1 MSLSVAQI
9 DIKQKLAALSPTKRA
24 LLELKLMKKNGS
36 KEAAEEAIPRR
47 TDRGTAPL
55 SYNQQGLWVL
65 SQLMPETGLYQ
76 IPKAVRLTGRL
87 NVAALQQTLDFIV
100 ARHEALRTTFA
111 TVDGVPMQ
119 LIADAFPLEMPVQDL
134 SDMPESDREKEA
146 QRILDSE
153 ARRPFDLANEPLIRS
168 LLLRLGE
175 EEHIL
180 LVTTHHIVTDG
191 WSMGIFHRELMELYE
206 AFAAGRPSPLAELQI
221 QYPDYAVWHRDWFKG
236 SIYDSQ
242 LSYWK
247 QQFATLPPVLEL
259 PTDHTRPNFQA
270 YQAYRG
276 DQQTLRLSKEM
287 TRRVNDFCRAEEVTP
302 FMTLLAAFKVLLH
315 RYTGEEDIAVGSPI
329 AGRCMSETE
338 PLIGLFVNV
347 LALRAN
353 LSGNPTFRELLGRVK
368 DTALGGYANQDLPFE
383 TLVREL
389 QPNRTLAHNPIFQVM
404 FVLQNAPVPPLEF
417 GGLKISHVQVDNVTT
432 NFDLTLD
439 IVERDEQYLI
449 KFECNADLFEPE
461 TITRMMGHLEMLIT
475 GMLEN
480 PAQRI
485 SELPMLTPDERRQL
499 LVEWADT
506 KTDYPAKCVHELFEE
521 QASRTPDAI
530 AVVFDGEQ
538 LTYRELNR
546 QANRLANYLRTLGVG
561 ADTLVGVHME
571 RSAQLVVAMLAII
584 KAGGAYLP
592 LDLSYPKERM
602 AFMMADAQAPVLLTE
617 RKLAGGLP
625 ETDAT
630 IVCIDDSGELISS
643 FSAQTPDN
651 LATTESLIYVIYTSG
666 STGSPK
672 GVAVTHRAVN
682 RLILNTNYVDVT
694 PADRI
699 AQASNSSF
707 DAATFEI
714 WGALLH
720 GARLIGIPRDVTLSP
735 KRFAEEIQRQQISI
749 MFLTTALFNQIARDT
764 PHAFASMR
772 QLMFGGEA
780 VDPNWVREILTQGAP
795 ERLVHVYGP
804 TESTTFATAHLIESV
819 PATANTIPIGRP
831 ISNTQTYILDPNL
844 NPVPVG
850 VPGELYLGGD
860 GLARDYLNRPELT
873 TEKFIHKPWSRNGAR
888 LYKTGD
894 VVRYLADGS
903 IEFVGRKD
911 HQVKIRGF
919 RIELGEIETA
929 LAEHANVGECVVTV
943 TQEEC
948 GDKRLVAYFT
958 PAKEVET
965 TVAELRDFLKQ
976 KLPDYMVPA
985 VFVPLASLPLS
996 PNGKVDRRALPAPE
1010 LTLPTASSGFVGAR
1024 DELELKLIKIWEK
1037 VLPVR
1042 PIGIDDNFFDL
1053 GGHSLLAVRL
1063 FALIEESFDRNL
1075 PLATLFQAPTVR
1087 ELANVVRA
1095 ESWPEPWSS
1104 LVVIQGQGKRTPFF
1118 CVHASGGNVLEY
1130 HDLAR
1135 LLGPDQPFYGLQA
1148 KGLNGKE
1155 EPHTTIKE
1163 MAAHYIKEMR
1173 EVQPEGPYLLGGRSS
1188 GGTIAF
1194 EMACQLHASGE
1205 EVALLALLDVYP
1217 AGYFKL
1223 LPQGNDLRARMQR
1236 RTQHIKSHLENLGQL
1251 GFTEKFVYL
1260 FGKLKYAPA
1269 KIKHKAYRRAYKLY
1283 QRIGRPL
1290 PAVLKNIEEL
1300 NFVATRD
1307 YVPQTYSG
1315 QATLFSATDMTASYD
1330 VEDGWRK
1337 LVAELDVHK
1346 IPGNHLDIIKEP
1358 HVRVLAEKLSLCL
1371 EAAQEQTAEDQG
1383 SVGKTAAER
1392 RDVYSS
1398 PVSSSCSLPS

>member
-36 KEAAEEAIPRR
+36 KEAAAEAIPRR
-47 TDRGTAPL
+47 TERGTAPL

-76 IPKAVRLTGRL
+76 IPKALRLTGRL
-87 NVAALQQTLDFIV
+87 NLAALQQALDFIV

-119 LIADAFPLEMPVQDL
+119 VIADAFPLEMPLRDL
-134 SDMPESDREKEA
+134 SEMPESDREKEA

-153 ARRPFDLANEPLIRS
+153 ARRPFDLANEPLIRG
-168 LLLRLGE
+168 LLMRLSE

-236 SIYDSQ
+236 SVYDSQ
-242 LSYWK
+242 LAYWK
-247 QQFATLPPVLEL
+247 RRFATLPPALEL
-259 PTDHTRPNFQA
+259 PADHTRPNFQA
-270 YQAYRG
+270 YKAYRG
-276 DQQTLRLSKEM
+276 EQQTLRLSREL
-287 TRRVNDFCRAEEVTP
+287 TRKVNDFCRAEEVTP

-315 RYTGEEDIAVGSPI
+315 RYTGEEDIVVGSPI

-347 LALRAN
+347 LALRAS
-353 LSGNPTFRELLGRVK
+353 LSGNPTFRDLLARVK
-368 DTALGGYANQDLPFE
+368 ETALGGYANQDLPFE

-389 QPNRTLAHNPIFQVM
+389 QPDRTLGQNPIFQVM
-404 FVLQNAPVPPLEF
+404 FVLQNEPIPPLEF
-417 GGLKISHVQVDNVTT
+417 GGLKVSHVQVENVTT

-439 IVERDEQYLI
+439 IVERDDQYLI

-461 TITRMMGHLEMLIT
+461 TITRMMGHLEMLIA
-475 GMLEN
+475 GIIDN

-485 SELPMLTPDERRQL
+485 SELAMLTPDERRQL

-506 KTDYPAKCVHELFEE
+506 KTEYPADKCVHELFEE
-521 QASRTPDAI
+521 RVSRTPDAI
-530 AVVFDGEQ
+530 AVVFEGEQ
-538 LTYRELNR
+538 LTYGELNR
-546 QANRLANYLRTLGVG
+546 RANRLANYLRILGVG
-561 ADTLVGVHME
+561 ADTLVGVYME
-571 RSAQLVVAMLAII
+571 RSAQLVMALLGII

-602 AFMMADAQAPVLLTE
+602 AFMLADAHAPLLLTE
-617 RKLAGGLP
+617 RKLLSGLP
-625 ETDAT
+625 ETEAA
-630 IVCIDDSGELISS
+630 IICLDDSAEPLSE
-643 FSAQTPDN
+643 FSNQTPAN
-651 LATTESLIYVIYTSG
+651 VTTTENLIYVIYTSG

-672 GVAVTHRAVN
+672 GVSVTHRAVN
-682 RLILNTNYVDVT
+682 RLIFNTNYVDVT

-720 GARLIGIPRDVTLSP
+720 GAQLIGIPRNVTLSP
-735 KRFAEEIQRQQISI
+735 KLFAEEIQRQQISI
-749 MFLTTALFNQIARDT
+749 MFLTTALFNQIARDA
-764 PHAFASMR
+764 PQAFSSMR

-780 VDPNWVREILTQGAP
+780 VDPASVREILAHGGPQ
-795 ERLVHVYGP
+795 RLVHVYGP

-819 PATANTIPIGRP
+819 PAAATTIPIGRP
-831 ISNTQTYILDPNL
+831 ISNTQTFVLDTNL
-844 NPVPVG
+844 SPVPIG

-860 GLARDYLNRPELT
+860 GLARDYFNRPELT
-873 TEKFIHKPWSRNGAR
+873 AEKFIHKPWSRNGAR

-894 VVRYLADGS
+894 IVRYRSDGS
-903 IEFVGRKD
+903 IEFVGRRD

-919 RIELGEIETA
+919 RIELGEIEAA
-929 LAEHANVGECVVTV
+929 LAEHKDVSECVVIV
-943 TQEEC
+943 IRDDF
-948 GDKRLVAYFT
+948 GDNRLVAYFS
-958 PAKEVET
+958 PAKEGDT
-965 TVAELRDFLKQ
+965 TIDGLRDFLKQ

-985 VFVPLASLPLS
+985 TFIPLDSLPLS

-1010 LTLPTASSGFVGAR
+1010 LTQTNVKSGFVAAR
-1024 DELELKLIKIWEK
+1024 DKLELKLTKIWES

-1042 PIGIDDNFFDL
+1042 SIGIDDNFFEL

-1075 PLATLFQAPTVR
+1075 PLATLFQAPTIR
-1087 ELANVVRA
+1087 ELANVMRA
-1095 ESWPEPWSS
+1095 GSWPEPWSS

-1148 KGLNGKE
+1148 KGLNGKD

-1173 EVQPEGPYLLGGRSS
+1173 EVQPEGPYLIGGRSS

-1194 EMACQLHASGE
+1194 EMACQLNASGE
-1205 EVALLALLDVYP
+1205 AVALLALLDVYP

-1223 LPQGNDLRARMQR
+1223 LPTGNDLRARMQR
-1236 RTQHIKSHLENLGQL
+1236 RAQNIKSHLKNLGQL

-1260 FGKLKYAPA
+1260 FDKLKYAPA
-1269 KIKHKAYRRAYKLY
+1269 KIKHKVYRRVYKLY

-1300 NFVATRD
+1300 NFLATRD
-1307 YVPQTYSG
+1307 YLPQTYSG
-1315 QATLFSATDMTASYD
+1315 RATLFSATDMSASYD

-1337 LVAELDVHK
+1337 LVAELDVHQ

-1371 EAAQEQTAEDQG
+1371 EAAQEQTAED
-1383 SVGKTAAER
+1383 
-1392 RDVYSS
+1392 
-1398 PVSSSCSLPS
+1398 